1 MSRRQ
6 QRGATTLE
14 FAICGAVVITMILAV
29 IELSRAMFMLS
40 VLKESTRRAARVAA
54 VCPINDPAIVSAGTF
69 VALPGLSGSN
79 VVLEYLNS
87 AGTVIGNP
95 AGNFGAIDY
104 VRVRLVNYQL
114 QLWIPF
120 MNAAFQ
126 APAFTVTLPRES
138 LGVPRT
144 GVVSPC

>member
-1 MSRRQ
+1 MSRRKQ
-6 QRGATTLE
+6 NGVTTLE
-14 FAICGAVVITMILAV
+14 FAICGAVVITLILAV

-54 VCPINDPAIVSAGTF
+54 VCPLNDPAIAAAGTF
-69 VALPGLSGSN
+69 VSLPNYSGAN
-79 VVLEYLNS
+79 LVTEYLNS
-87 AGTVIGNP
+87 TGGVIGNP
-95 AGNFGAIDY
+95 AANFGAIDY
-104 VRVRLVNYQL
+104 VRVRLVNYRL

-120 MNAAFQ
+120 LSAAFQ

-144 GVVSPC
+144 GVVTPC

>member
-1 MSRRQ
+1 MSRRKQ
-6 QRGATTLE
+6 QGLTTVE

-54 VCPINDPAIVSAGTF
+54 VCPINDPAIGAAGTF
-69 VALPGLSGSN
+69 AKMPGFSSSN
-79 VVLEYLNS
+79 VVTEYLNS
-87 AGTVIGNP
+87 TGGVIGDP
-95 AGNFGAIDY
+95 AGNFGTIDY
-104 VRVRLVNYQL
+104 VRVRLVNYKL

-126 APAFTVTLPRES
+126 APSFSVTLPRES
-138 LGVPRT
+138 LGIPRT
-144 GVVSPC
+144 GVVTPC